1 MDCSAT
7 EKIAFCAVGAEMRR
21 REHTSYKLAD
31 DIYQALTLSS
41 AVGFIWFSEA
51 GTLDLDGCQMWY
63 REEGVG
69 G

>member
-1 MDCSAT
+1 
-7 EKIAFCAVGAEMRR
+7 MRR